1 MISFGF
7 ILPYRTEAGLIERV
21 RYGVKR
27 NDFVLRIKSIRRND
41 FAGEVLRITNK
52 QTGKRLTGIVD
63 LVKKGNSPA
72 NARQNPS

>member
-27 NDFVLRIKSIRRND
+27 NDFVSVAKGIRRND
-41 FAGEVLRITNK
+41 FAGEVLRITDK
-52 QTGKRLTGIVD
+52 QT
-63 LVKKGNSPA
+63 KKD
-72 NARQNPS
+72 

>member
-7 ILPYRTEAGLIERV
+7 ILPYRTEAGLIERI

-41 FAGEVLRITNK
+41 FAGEVLRITDK
-52 QTGKRLTGIVD
+52 QT
-63 LVKKGNSPA
+63 KKD
-72 NARQNPS
+72 